1 MPRSRKSMGSALA
14 TGAEAQVLAARLMS
28 MHAEAGLTIAMRM
41 PLLMKGAFGDS
52 RGQREAAKA
61 VMEKVSAVFESS
73 VAATQ
78 ATTAFW
84 WGLALNPPGQFDLAT
99 AAVKAADSTLEPFA
113 RRTRANAARL
123 SGYRR

>member
-1 MPRSRKSMGSALA
+1 MARTRKSTGSALA

-28 MHAEAGLTIAMRM
+28 MQADAGLTIAMRM

-52 RGQREAAKA
+52 RGQREATKA
-61 VMEKVSAVFESS
+61 VAEKVSAVLESS
-73 VAATQ
+73 FAATQ
-78 ATTAFW
+78 ATAAFW
-84 WGLALNPPGQFDLAT
+84 WGLALNPLGQLDLAT
-99 AAVKAADSTLEPFA
+99 AAVRAADSTLEPFA

>member
-1 MPRSRKSMGSALA
+1 MPRSRKSTGSALA

-28 MHAEAGLTIAMRM
+28 MQADAGLTIAMRM

-52 RGQREAAKA
+52 RGQREATKA
-61 VMEKVSAVFESS
+61 VAEKVSAVLESS
-73 VAATQ
+73 FAATQ

-84 WGLALNPPGQFDLAT
+84 WGLALNPFGQFDLAT

-123 SGYRR
+123 SGHRR

>member
-1 MPRSRKSMGSALA
+1 MPRSRKSTGSALA

-52 RGQREAAKA
+52 RGQREATKA
-61 VMEKVSAVFESS
+61 VMEKVSAVLESS
-73 VAATQ
+73 FAATQ

-84 WGLALNPPGQFDLAT
+84 WGLAFNPFGQFDLAT

>member
-1 MPRSRKSMGSALA
+1 MPRTRKSTGSALA
-14 TGAEAQVLAARLMS
+14 TGAEAQVLAARVMS

-61 VMEKVSAVFESS
+61 VLEKVSAVVESS

-78 ATTAFW
+78 AATAFW

-99 AAVKAADSTLEPFA
+99 AAVRVADSTLEPFA

>member
-1 MPRSRKSMGSALA
+1 MPRPRKTKGTAPA
-14 TGAEAQVLAARLMS
+14 TGAEAQVLAARLMT
-28 MHAEAGLTIAMRM
+28 MQADAGLTIAMRM

-52 RGQREAAKA
+52 RGQREATKA
-61 VMEKVSAVFESS
+61 VMEKASAVFESS
-73 VAATQ
+73 LAATQ

-84 WGLALNPPGQFDLAT
+84 WGLALNPFGQLDLAT
-99 AAVKAADSTLEPFA
+99 AAVSVADSTLEPFA